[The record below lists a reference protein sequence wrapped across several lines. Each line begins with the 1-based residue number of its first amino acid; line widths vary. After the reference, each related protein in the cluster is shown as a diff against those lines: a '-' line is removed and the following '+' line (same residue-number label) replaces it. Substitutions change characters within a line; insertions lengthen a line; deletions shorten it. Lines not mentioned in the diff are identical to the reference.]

1 MTQPNLVLLPWAR
14 RGGSVALPPDDPAGH
29 PASQVT
35 TTAEVVVNGASPP
48 ASVPVKVLGPGDV
61 TGLAPQQV
69 IRTDPAPGTR
79 TFESNYFA
87 LVEFD
92 EPALPWLFTP
102 ASAVAGRLRPWL
114 CLVVVRQQ
122 PGVELAPPSRG
133 ALPVLKIG
141 APAHPELELPDLAD
155 SWAWAHAQLATDT
168 AMSNPALSAAL
179 GGDPALSLSRLVSGR
194 LLVEQTEYLA
204 CVVPT
209 FEAGRLTGLGDDP
222 GSAQGPAWHLSEGM
236 ASVELPV
243 LHSWRFATGPSGDF
257 QSLALAIRGRVLPED
272 FGTRPVD
279 LSTSGLRISGVDDA
293 QVLLAGALLS
303 LDAPTQHWSDPS
315 LPARFATAL
324 ADVLNSPDQATAAE
338 PLLAPPRYGSTYR
351 AALPGPGPGLDQ
363 AATARWYEQL
373 NLDPA
378 NRVAAALGTLVIQQQ
393 QETLVAAAWDQ
404 SADLNV
410 AQRLYGLAGFGLAL
424 ADSLHRRYLE
434 PLAPEAGLFVLAPL
448 RARLLQAPATG
459 ADLSF
464 GQQWVASRMPEA
476 ALGAAVRRVTRA
488 RGPAMRRAS
497 RVTPMPDRID
507 ILGKMAPVSRIER
520 VVVPPLGRLTF
531 EEGGALL
538 PNPQDLSWAQVNPDA
553 ITSAGQRP
561 IFQLGPM
568 PHPDGPPRPLPFP
581 PFPGGGVLT
590 PGFPGGGVRGP
601 ILPGGGVRGPVL
613 LARRRDTDPDE
624 PFPEDPEPPEP
635 EPDPD
640 PHHPPRPDNEVAH
653 AFRLVAA
660 KHLAAFLPTAAPGG
674 GTQFGVLDALALY
687 TEAKALTAP
696 SRTFTAQVAGMLT
709 TPMPEP
715 TGTPVP
721 ALTFTPRFDT
731 PMVRA
736 LTELGQ
742 QWLLPGLDG
751 VPANTAVALRTNGA
765 FVESFLVGL
774 NHEFGRELLWREF
787 PTPLTATFF
796 ERFWDAAVA
805 PDAPPDIPALD
816 TWAERALGAPT
827 VVADRFVLLLRSEL
841 MRRFPDALVSAVR
854 AASPPEQL
862 LPVFRGSLEPDI
874 TFFGFTVPLAD
885 ADEFSVVIAE
895 QPGAPRFGFE
905 VGEAPAG
912 VSHAPATD
920 ATSAQLAARLRQL
933 PARITIPVSV
943 LLRKP
948 VP

>member
-14 RGGSVALPPDDPAGH
+14 RGGAVTLPADDPAGH
-29 PASQVT
+29 PASQVS
-35 TTAEVVVNGASPP
+35 TTAEVTVNSAGLP
-48 ASVPVKVLGPGDV
+48 ASVPVQVLGPGDV

-69 IRTDPAPGTR
+69 IRTDPAPGAR

-141 APAHPELELPDLAD
+141 APAHPEVELPDLKD
-155 SWAWAHAQLATDT
+155 SWAWAHAQLATDA
-168 AMSNPALSAAL
+168 AMSDTALSAAL
-179 GGDPALSLSRLVSGR
+179 GGDPARSLARLVSGR
-194 LLVEQTEYLA
+194 LLSEQTEYLA

-209 FEAGRLTGLGDDP
+209 FEAGRLTGLGNDP
-222 GSAQGPAWHLSEGM
+222 GDAQGPAWHVADGM
-236 ASVELPV
+236 APVELPV

-257 QSLALAIRGRVLPED
+257 QSLALAIRGRVLPD
-272 FGTRPVD
+272 GFGTRPVD
-279 LSTSGLRISGVDDA
+279 LSTSGLDISGVDDA
-293 QVLLAGALLS
+293 QVLLGGALLA
-303 LDAPTQHWSDPS
+303 LDAPTQRWSAPS
-315 LPARFATAL
+315 LPGRFAAALTA
-324 ADVLNSPDQATAAE
+324 VLNAPDQAPTAE
-338 PLLAPPRYGSTYR
+338 PLLAPPRYGCTYR
-351 AALPGPGPGLDQ
+351 ALPGLDQ
-363 AATARWYEQL
+363 ATAARWYEQV

-378 NRVAAALGTLVIQQQ
+378 NRVAAALGTLVVQQQ

-404 SADLNV
+404 AADLNV

-424 ADSLHRRYLE
+424 AESLHRRYLQ
-434 PLAPEAGLFVLAPL
+434 PLGAEAGLFVLAPL

-459 ADLSF
+459 ADPSF
-464 GQQWVASRMPEA
+464 GAQWAASRMPEA
-476 ALGAAVRRVTRA
+476 ALGAAVRRVTRT
-488 RGPAMRRAS
+488 RGPTMRRAS
-497 RVTPMPDRID
+497 RVTPLPGSIDVLGSMAPGSRID
-507 ILGKMAPVSRIER
+507 R

-531 EEGGALL
+531 EEAGALL
-538 PNPQDLSWAQVNPDA
+538 PTPQELSWAQVNPEA
-553 ITSAGQRP
+553 ITNAGPRP
-561 IFQLGPM
+561 LFEIGPM
-568 PHPDGPPRPLPFP
+568 PHPAGPPRPLPTP
-581 PFPGGGVLT
+581 AAPGGGVLD
-590 PGFPGGGVRGP
+590 P
-601 ILPGGGVRGPVL
+601 IR
-613 LARRRDTDPDE
+613 LARRRTTDPDE
-624 PFPEDPEPPEP
+624 PFPEDPVPAEP

-640 PHHPPRPDNEVAH
+640 PHHPPRPDNDIAA
-653 AFRLVAA
+653 AFRVVAA
-660 KHLAAFLPTAAPGG
+660 KHLAAFLPTTTPGNP
-674 GTQFGVLDALALY
+674 QLGVLDAETLF

-696 SRTFTAQVAGMLT
+696 ARTFTAQVAGMLT

-715 TGTPVP
+715 TDTPIP
-721 ALTFTPRFDT
+721 ALQFTPRFDT

-751 VPANTAVALRTNGA
+751 VPANTAVALRTNGE

-816 TWAERALGAPT
+816 TWADRALGAPT
-827 VVADRFVLLLRSEL
+827 VVEDRFVLLLRSEL

-854 AASPPEQL
+854 GGSSPEQL
-862 LPVFRGSLEPDI
+862 MPVFRGALEPDI
-874 TFFGFTVPLAD
+874 AFFGFTVPLAD
-885 ADEFSVVIAE
+885 VDEFSIVIAE

-905 VGEAPAG
+905 VGEAPSG

-920 ATSAQLAARLRQL
+920 ANSARLAARLRQL

-948 VP
+948 MP

>member
-14 RGGSVALPPDDPAGH
+14 RGGAVTLPPDDPAGH
-29 PASQVT
+29 PASQVS

-48 ASVPVKVLGPGDV
+48 ASVPVQVLGPGDV

-69 IRTDPAPGTR
+69 IRTDPAPGAS

-141 APAHPELELPDLAD
+141 APARPEVELPDLKD
-155 SWAWAHAQLATDT
+155 SWAWAHAQLATD
-168 AMSNPALSAAL
+168 AVMSDAALSAAL
-179 GGDPALSLSRLVSGR
+179 GGDPARSLSRLVSGR
-194 LLVEQTEYLA
+194 LLAEQTEYLA

-209 FEAGRLTGLGDDP
+209 FEAGRLSGLGDDP
-222 GSAQGPAWHLSEGM
+222 ANAQGPAWHTEEGM
-236 ASVELPV
+236 APVELPV

-257 QSLALAIRGRVLPED
+257 QSLALAIRGRVLPGD
-272 FGTRPVD
+272 FGVRPVD
-279 LSTSGLRISGVDDA
+279 LSTSGLDISGVDDA
-293 QVLLAGALLS
+293 QVLLGGALLA
-303 LDAPTQHWSDPS
+303 LDAPTQRWSDAS
-315 LPARFATAL
+315 LPARFAAAL
-324 ADVLNSPDQATAAE
+324 AAVLNAPDLAPPAE
-338 PLLAPPRYGSTYR
+338 PLLAPPRYGSAYR
-351 AALPGPGPGLDQ
+351 TVQAGPGPGLDP
-363 AATARWYEQL
+363 ATTGRWYEQL

-378 NRVAAALGTLVIQQQ
+378 NRVAAALGTLVVQQQ

-404 SADLNV
+404 SADLEV

-424 ADSLHRRYLE
+424 ADSLHRRYLQ
-434 PLAPEAGLFVLAPL
+434 PLSAEAGLFVLAPL
-448 RARLLQAPATG
+448 RARLMQAPAMG
-459 ADLSF
+459 PNPSF
-464 GQQWVASRMPEA
+464 GDQWAASTMPVA
-476 ALGAAVRRVTRA
+476 ALGTAVRRLTRT
-488 RGPAMRRAS
+488 RGPAMRRAA
-497 RVTPMPDRID
+497 RVNPLPGRIDVLTPM
-507 ILGKMAPVSRIER
+507 APSSRISR

-531 EEGGALL
+531 EEVGALL
-538 PNPQDLSWAQVNPDA
+538 PSPQDLSWAQVNPDA
-553 ITSAGQRP
+553 ITNAGQRP
-561 IFQLGPM
+561 SFQLDPM
-568 PHPDGPPRPLPFP
+568 PHPEGPPRPLPVP
-581 PFPGGGVLT
+581 GMTGGGVL
-590 PGFPGGGVRGP
+590 
-601 ILPGGGVRGPVL
+601 GPVL
-613 LARRRDTDPDE
+613 LARRRPTDPDE
-624 PFPEDPEPPEP
+624 PFPEDPEPTDPEP
-635 EPDPD
+635 TDPD
-640 PHHPPRPDNEVAH
+640 PHHPPLPDNDIAH
-653 AFRLVAA
+653 AFRTVAA
-660 KHLAAFLPTAAPGG
+660 AHLTAFLPAAAPGG
-674 GTQFGVLDALALY
+674 AQLGAIDTELLY
-687 TEAKALTAP
+687 QEAKALTAP
-696 SRTFTAQVAGMLT
+696 ARTFTAQVAGMLT

-715 TGTPVP
+715 VDTPIP
-721 ALTFTPRFDT
+721 PLTFTPRFDT

-796 ERFWDAAVA
+796 ARFWDAAVA
-805 PDAPPDIPALD
+805 PETPPDIPALD
-816 TWAERALGAPT
+816 TWADRALGAPT
-827 VVADRFVLLLRSEL
+827 LVEDRFVLLLRSEL

-854 AASPPEQL
+854 AGPPGTPPEQL
-862 LPVFRGSLEPDI
+862 MPVFRGSLEPDI

-885 ADEFSVVIAE
+885 ADEYSIVIAE

-912 VSHAPATD
+912 VSHAPATG
-920 ATSAQLAARLRQL
+920 ATSASVAALFRQL